1 MSVFPE
7 SQTLMKLNC
16 PIYSIFSCIDQGNW
30 TKMDVQEWQVIYN
43 NTLVDYFKNYKA

>member
-7 SQTLMKLNC
+7 SQTLMKPNC

-43 NTLVDYFKNYKA
+43 NTLVDYFKN